1 MYAWPFSSLPGCAP
15 YLHRRQ
21 NVDREIRIHSQLS
34 HPNIVRLHTSFED
47 DDKIYLV
54 MDKQPRDLFETLR
67 ERGRLDEEEVV
78 MDVILPLL
86 QALEY
91 LHNQV
96 SRQPLKK
103 ALGNFLMLAAM

>member
-1 MYAWPFSSLPGCAP
+1 
-15 YLHRRQ
+15 
-21 NVDREIRIHSQLS
+21 
-34 HPNIVRLHTSFED
+34 
-47 DDKIYLV
+47 
-54 MDKQPRDLFETLR
+54 
-67 ERGRLDEEEVV
+67 

>member
-1 MYAWPFSSLPGCAP
+1 MRV
-15 YLHRRQ
+15 RRSCLRL

-34 HPNIVRLHTSFED
+34 HPNIVMLHTSFED
-47 DDKIYLV
+47 DEKIYLV

-96 SRQPLKK
+96 WRFFFPDF
-103 ALGNFLMLAAM
+103 APDAASICTCYDESNWT